1 MRRRTVLGLITA
13 LVLCAAGCSGGEP
26 PTDPA
31 NPARSGVPS
40 AAPSA
45 STRPTP
51 ADPSQSSAP
60 DQLGDPV
67 VTRKSAA
74 DGEKV
79 ELAMYPVIRDGQV
92 SHVNMVLSVPEEDA
106 DRVQVASLLADGDY
120 SAGDT
125 TGDTADGLQLVD
137 GKNAKLYLVASDG
150 KGRCLCSRNLNS
162 MFLDYGNPM
171 LLSASFA
178 APPADVTAIQIRIPN
193 FGTVKNVPVQ

>member
-1 MRRRTVLGLITA
+1 MSIQ
-13 LVLCAAGCSGGEP
+13 
-26 PTDPA
+26 
-31 NPARSGVPS
+31 
-40 AAPSA
+40 
-45 STRPTP
+45 PTP
-51 ADPSQSSAP
+51 ADPSQPSAP

-67 VTRKSAA
+67 VTRTSAA

-79 ELAMYPVIRDGQV
+79 ELALYPVVRDDRV
-92 SHVNMVLSVPEEDA
+92 SHVNMVLSVPDEDA

-162 MFLDYGNPM
+162 MFLDYGNPV

-178 APPADVTAIQIRIPN
+178 APPADVTAIQVRIPN